1 MISAEL
7 EALID
12 KAVSRDFII
21 HRISNDDKK
30 TDSYKALSFTLTFN
44 NIEIQYERK
53 VETIKYPIIP
63 QFQYLFGFNPEE
75 GLCIF
80 VKKEEH
86 KRALCEGPMDE
97 ISSTC
102 SMVHSLL
109 YLLVPI
115 NRFEVYTY
123 LPACCELNC
132 ANSPK
137 QYDLRIN
144 LFEKK
149 G

>member
-1 MISAEL
+1 MISEEL
-7 EALID
+7 TALID
-12 KAVSRDFII
+12 KAVSRDFIL
-21 HRISNDDKK
+21 HEISEQDRNN
-30 TDSYKALSFTLTFN
+30 DSYKALKFTLSFN
-44 NIEIQYERK
+44 NVKIMYERK
-53 VETIKYPIIP
+53 VETTKFPVIP
-63 QFQYLFGFNPEE
+63 QFQYLFGFNPED

-80 VKKEEH
+80 VDKEEH
-86 KRALCEGPMDE
+86 KKALCDGPLED

-102 SMVHSLL
+102 SMVHSLM
-109 YLLVPI
+109 YLIVPT
-115 NRFEVYTY
+115 NKFEVFTY

-149 G
+149 